1 MRLKTIVVA
10 AALAAIAVP
19 AALAGTQA
27 ANPMGLLLAKGD
39 MPSGP
44 YQKTQ
49 TLRPAQLKP
58 EVLGRTASFGA
69 RSAAYKAAQGA
80 TCGARYFTTE
90 TASGEKQAFSYV
102 CVTKSAAD
110 AAALAKAFVTKK
122 GEFLK
127 QPKACGSATTGVAR
141 GSGIFRWCPYKAGS
155 SYWSTSFLGI
165 WNSGAVV
172 AVYAHEYPEIEKRPD
187 LKDVLPGLKKL
198 DAKIKA
204 AV

>member
-1 MRLKTIVVA
+1 MHLKTIVVA
-10 AALAAIAVP
+10 AALAFLTVP
-19 AALAGTQA
+19 TALAGAQA

-69 RSAAYKAAQGA
+69 KSAAYKAAKTA

-90 TASGEKQAFSYV
+90 TASGKKQAFSYV
-102 CVTKSAAD
+102 CVTKTPAD
-110 AAALAKAFVTKK
+110 ATALAKAFVAKK
-122 GEFLK
+122 AEFLK
-127 QPKACGSATTGVAR
+127 QPKVCGSAATGVAR

-165 WNSGAVV
+165 WNSGPVV
-172 AVYAHEYPEIEKRPD
+172 AVYGHDYPEIEKRPD
-187 LKDVLPGLKKL
+187 LKDVLPGLRKL

>member
-1 MRLKTIVVA
+1 MRLKTTVVA

-44 YQKTQ
+44 YQKTE
-49 TLRPAQLKP
+49 TLRPAQLKA

-80 TCGARYFTTE
+80 TCAARYFTTE

-110 AAALAKAFVTKK
+110 AAALTKAFVTKK

-127 QPKACGSATTGVAR
+127 QPKVCGSAATGVAR

-165 WNSGAVV
+165 WNSGTVV

-187 LKDVLPGLKKL
+187 LNDILPGLKKL